1 MTSQSKLSSFEII
14 VCDAGWR
21 DWFYLIFKSSCGHIG
36 ISEFTESHGP
46 KIGLIA
52 SIHEMSEVIV
62 GQNCH
67 DVELIIKSLQRR
79 NKQSMG
85 GTTWKTISAI
95 ENALWDL
102 RSKVE
107 STPIR
112 NLVGI
117 PKSNV
122 EVLFP
127 VYWSHCGTTRVRA
140 AHMVNES
147 PITNLTD
154 LWALGNEID
163 NNGFKAF
170 KTNILDF
177 SNTPQVLMPGFSYD
191 CETPKLVGASG
202 AEALKTLLDAIT
214 HHGELQAQPI
224 IDWNYNVKPENYK
237 DLLDIVSKYNSRW
250 VEIDFNSPSD
260 LDFLPMQSDVMICT
274 GENLLGID
282 AYEPY
287 LTSNK
292 IGVISIDLLWN
303 GLSESLK
310 IANRAFELG
319 KKVTIHN
326 YYSHFA
332 TSMALTLLECLPPA
346 ELLEY
351 DKDDVAWRD
360 TIVTQVITPTNG
372 EVVKPLG
379 IGWGNNLK
387 LKEISEISTPRTE
400 KYRSLIHSL
409 KLL

>member
-1 MTSQSKLSSFEII
+1 MTNQSKLNSFEII

-21 DWFYLIFKSSCGHIG
+21 DWFYLILKSSCGHTG
-36 ISEFTESHGP
+36 VSEFTESHGP

-67 DVELIIKSLQRR
+67 DVEQIIKSLQRR
-79 NKQSMG
+79 NKQSLG
-85 GTTWKTISAI
+85 GTTWKAISAI

-112 NLVGI
+112 NLMGI
-117 PKSNV
+117 SQSNV
-122 EVLFP
+122 EEFFP
-127 VYWSHCGTTRVRA
+127 VYWSHCGTSRVRA
-140 AHMVNES
+140 AHMVNEN

-154 LWALGNEID
+154 LWALGSEID
-163 NNGFKAF
+163 NNEFKAF

-177 SNTPQVLMPGFSYD
+177 SNSPQVLMPGFSYD
-191 CETPKLVGASG
+191 CEPPKLVGASG
-202 AEALKTLLDAIT
+202 AATLKNLLEAIT
-214 HHGELQAQPI
+214 HRGALQAQPI

-237 DLLDIVSKYNSRW
+237 DLLEVVSSYNARW
-250 VEIDFNSPSD
+250 IEIDFNTPTD
-260 LDFLPMQSDVMICT
+260 LDSLPIQSDVTICT

-319 KKVTIHN
+319 KKVTVHN

-332 TSMALTLLECLPPA
+332 TSMALTFLESLPPA

-351 DKDDVAWRD
+351 DKDDVPWRD
-360 TIVTQVITPTNG
+360 TIVTQAIIPNKG
-372 EVVKPLG
+372 AVVRPDG

-387 LKEISEISTPRTE
+387 LEEISKISTPRTE

>member
-1 MTSQSKLSSFEII
+1 
-14 VCDAGWR
+14 
-21 DWFYLIFKSSCGHIG
+21 
-36 ISEFTESHGP
+36 
-46 KIGLIA
+46 
-52 SIHEMSEVIV
+52 
-62 GQNCH
+62 
-67 DVELIIKSLQRR
+67 VEQIIKSLQRR
-79 NKQSMG
+79 NKQSLG

-102 RSKVE
+102 KSKVE

-112 NLVGI
+112 NLLGI
-117 PKSNV
+117 SKSNV
-122 EVLFP
+122 DVTFP

-140 AHMVNES
+140 AHMVNEN
-147 PITNLTD
+147 PIANLAD
-154 LWALGNEID
+154 LWALGNEIESD
-163 NNGFKAF
+163 GFKAF

-177 SNTPQVLMPGFSYD
+177 SNSPQVLMPGFSYD
-191 CETPKLVGASG
+191 CEPPKLVDASS
-202 AEALKTLLDAIT
+202 AAAVKNLLEAIT

-224 IDWNYNVKPENYK
+224 IDWNYNVKPQNYN
-237 DLLDIVSKYNSRW
+237 DLLEIVSKYNSRW
-250 VEIDFNSPSD
+250 VEIDFNTSAD
-260 LDFLPMQSDVMICT
+260 LDFLPNESDVTICT

-287 LTSNK
+287 LISSK

-310 IANRAFELG
+310 IANRAIELG

-332 TSMALTLLECLPPA
+332 TSMALTFLECLPPT

-351 DKDDVAWRD
+351 DKDDVPWRD
-360 TIVTQVITPTNG
+360 AIVTQVITPNKG
-372 EVVKPLG
+372 EVVRPLG

-387 LKEISEISTPRTE
+387 LEEIAGISTPRTE

>member
-1 MTSQSKLSSFEII
+1 MKSQSKLRSFEII

-21 DWFYLIFKSSCGHIG
+21 DWFYLVFKSSCGEIG

-52 SIHEMSEVIV
+52 SIHEMSEAIV
-62 GQNCH
+62 GQNCQNI
-67 DVELIIKSLQRR
+67 EQIIKSLQRR
-79 NKQSMG
+79 NKQSLG
-85 GTTWKTISAI
+85 GTTWKAISAI

-107 STPIR
+107 STPIK
-112 NLVGI
+112 NLI
-117 PKSNV
+117 DISKSNMG
-122 EVLFP
+122 LIYP

-140 AHMVNES
+140 AHLVNET
-147 PITNLTD
+147 PISSLAD

-177 SNTPQVLMPGFSYD
+177 SNSPQVLMPGFSYGY
-191 CETPKLVGASG
+191 EPPKLIDTSG
-202 AEALKTLLDAIT
+202 VVILKSLLEAIT
-214 HHGELQAQPI
+214 HRGELQAQPI
-224 IDWNYNVKPENYK
+224 IDWNYNVKPESYK
-237 DLLDIVSKYNSRW
+237 DLLEIVSNYNARW
-250 VEIDFNSPSD
+250 VEIDFNTSSD
-260 LDFLPMQSDVMICT
+260 LDFLPKQNDVTICT
-274 GENLLGID
+274 GENLLGIES
-282 AYEPY
+282 YEPY
-287 LTSNK
+287 LTSKK
-292 IGVISIDLLWN
+292 IGMISIDLLWN

-310 IANRAFELG
+310 IANRAIELG

-332 TSMALTLLECLPPA
+332 TSMALTFLQCLPPT

-351 DKDDVAWRD
+351 DKDDVAWRNK
-360 TIVTQVITPTNG
+360 IVTQVITPNKG
-372 EVVKPLG
+372 EVFKPTG

-387 LKEISEISTPRTE
+387 LEEISGISTPRTE

>member
-21 DWFYLIFKSSCGHIG
+21 DWFYLIFKSSCGQIG

-52 SIHEMSEVIV
+52 SIHEMSEIIV

-67 DVELIIKSLQRR
+67 DVEQIIKSLQRR
-79 NKQSMG
+79 NKQSLG

-112 NLVGI
+112 NLMGI
-117 PKSNV
+117 SKSN
-122 EVLFP
+122 LDITFP

-140 AHMVNES
+140 AHLVNEN
-147 PITNLTD
+147 PITKLAD
-154 LWALGNEID
+154 LWALGNEIEND
-163 NNGFKAF
+163 GFKAF

-177 SNTPQVLMPGFSYD
+177 SNSPQVLMPGFSYD
-191 CETPKLVGASG
+191 CETPKLVNASG
-202 AEALKTLLDAIT
+202 AVTVKNLLGAIT

-224 IDWNYNVKPENYK
+224 IDWNYNVEPENYK
-237 DLLDIVSKYNSRW
+237 DLLEIVSKYNSRW
-250 VEIDFNSPSD
+250 VEIDFNSSVD
-260 LDFLPMQSDVMICT
+260 LDFLPNQSDVTICT

-287 LTSNK
+287 LISNK

-310 IANRAFELG
+310 IANRAIELG

-332 TSMALTLLECLPPA
+332 TSMALTFLECLPPT

-351 DKDDVAWRD
+351 DKDDVPWRD
-360 TIVTQVITPTNG
+360 AIVTQVITPNKG
-372 EVVKPLG
+372 EVVKPPG

-387 LKEISEISTPRTE
+387 LEEIAGISTPRTE